1 MNPTRLTL
9 RVLSLLLPILY
20 LVFLLADRAGVWS
33 RLQGLDRV
41 ERVAERFE
49 KSYAPNASAPVIAG
63 DPEWEPLLKLIYRY
77 SHASLPKD
85 KQPQT
90 VARFRAVASGKE
102 ETPGGELIAE
112 WTAPSTPFALL
123 YLPWPGQPIP
133 KEDYRVVGTI
143 GDLRAWI
150 TRSKDDLRFL
160 VKDVFLVLFSFAVGL
175 TLLLQEHR
183 SAKPS
188 G

>member
-1 MNPTRLTL
+1 LAF
-9 RVLSLLLPILY
+9 
-20 LVFLLADRAGVWS
+20 LVGDRAGLWA
-33 RLQGLDRV
+33 RWQGLDRV
-41 ERVAERFE
+41 EQVAERFE
-49 KSYAPNASAPVIAG
+49 QSYAPNASAPVNLG

-77 SHASLPKD
+77 SHASFPSD
-85 KQPQT
+85 RPPQT
-90 VARFRAVASGKE
+90 VARFQAVISGKQE
-102 ETPGGELIAE
+102 GPEGQLIAE

-123 YLPWPGQPIP
+123 YRRWPGQPIP
-133 KEDYRVVGTI
+133 KEDFRVVGTI

-175 TLLLQEHR
+175 TLLLHEHR
-183 SAKPS
+183 VANQPR